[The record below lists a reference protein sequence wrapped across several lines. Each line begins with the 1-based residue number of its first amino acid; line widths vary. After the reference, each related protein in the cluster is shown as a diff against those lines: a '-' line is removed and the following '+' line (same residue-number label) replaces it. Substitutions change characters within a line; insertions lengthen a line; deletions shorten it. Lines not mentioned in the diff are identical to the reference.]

1 MRLSIPL
8 SLATLAQLSAAFYPY
23 ARPVDTHSS
32 TRDLS
37 QHRRSPSSSHSSTSA
52 ETDGAP
58 NASPESIHQP
68 QDTDNGPIRIFLQ
81 RRPAKRQNKFNV
93 LVADTPIQKNSAAV
107 HQDGTDFSY
116 FGSFQFGKNSKTLYL
131 LLDSAASNTWVMS
144 SDCTTDACGIH
155 TTFGQSDSPSLQ
167 VSSNTFSVAYGTGS
181 VEGVQGTDTVK
192 LGTMSASLTFGLA
205 QSVSDEFLSYPMDG
219 ILGLGRPET
228 LASDATGVKAP
239 SFLDALVSQKVIS
252 SKLFGLALWRSADGG
267 NNDGEINF
275 GSPDSSRYDGDLNNI
290 AAVKSTSGFWEI
302 PIADAGVDGKKVGIT
317 GRTAIIDSGT
327 SFILMPQDDA
337 AKLHKAIPNSSQND
351 ESFTV
356 PCDSTNKVQIV
367 FGTVT
372 YDISPKDYIG
382 NPSGSGC
389 ASNIIGRQVFG
400 SKQWLLGDVFMKNV
414 YTVFDYDQQRVGF
427 GVKRASVSNHVSSSD
442 AKATAKATPASPS
455 SPTKSSQTSP
465 VLTSISPDASATGIS
480 TGSNRVQPTGALI
493 PGSSN
498 SSSFTTSISGSG
510 SAASAIATST
520 LKTGA
525 ATKDRTSCVGAL
537 LIALLTFLF

>member
-1 MRLSIPL
+1 M
-8 SLATLAQLSAAFYPY
+8 
-23 ARPVDTHSS
+23 
-32 TRDLS
+32 
-37 QHRRSPSSSHSSTSA
+37 
-52 ETDGAP
+52 
-58 NASPESIHQP
+58 
-68 QDTDNGPIRIFLQ
+68 
-81 RRPAKRQNKFNV
+81 
-93 LVADTPIQKNSAAV
+93 
-107 HQDGTDFSY
+107 
-116 FGSFQFGKNSKTLYL
+116 
-131 LLDSAASNTWVMS
+131 
-144 SDCTTDACGIH
+144 
-155 TTFGQSDSPSLQ
+155 
-167 VSSNTFSVAYGTGS
+167 AYGTGS

-302 PIADAGVDGKKVGIT
+302 PIADAGVDGKKVGTT

-427 GVKRASVSNHVSSSD
+427 GVKRASVSSHISSSG
-442 AKATAKATPASPS
+442 AKATEGMFTRTHPFIPLHNR
-455 SPTKSSQTSP
+455 PLHLWESQQR
-465 VLTSISPDASATGIS
+465 LTLL
-480 TGSNRVQPTGALI
+480 VQHYHP
-493 PGSSN
+493 P
-498 SSSFTTSISGSG
+498 
-510 SAASAIATST
+510 
-520 LKTGA
+520 
-525 ATKDRTSCVGAL
+525 
-537 LIALLTFLF
+537 